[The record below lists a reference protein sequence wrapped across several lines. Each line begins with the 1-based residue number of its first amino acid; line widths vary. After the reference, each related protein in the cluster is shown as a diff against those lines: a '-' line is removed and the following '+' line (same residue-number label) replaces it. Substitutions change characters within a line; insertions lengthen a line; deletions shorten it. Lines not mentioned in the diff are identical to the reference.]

1 MHPNAQPLRKILR
14 AIIYTRVSADR
25 SGRARSPEEQE
36 EVCRDTCE
44 RHDWPVGEVLRDNDV
59 SATRHSRKE
68 RPAYEQLKEILRP
81 GDVLVIWAASRAQRD
96 LEAYVQ
102 LRNLC
107 AERGVLWCYGGKIY
121 DLNDRGDRLSTG
133 FQALIDE
140 DAADAIR
147 EAALRAQRANAI
159 SGVAHGK
166 IPYGYRAI
174 RDPDTGKIVKRV
186 PDETQAPVVREI
198 ARRVLRGEK
207 IYAIAQD
214 LNDRGVPTS
223 RPSKGWTASSI
234 SALIKR
240 PTYAGFRTHQGEVMS
255 KGDWEPLIDPEDHET
270 ILALMHDPK
279 RLSHRGVEPEHLLS
293 GIATCGV
300 CGGRIRQT
308 TTNRKV
314 RGIKVKYAQYS
325 CVKFCVKR
333 RQEYVDEMVEEA
345 LIARLETATSI
356 EEFADPDQKAALDEA
371 RALRTQLDE
380 AVDLFSRNQLSATS
394 LARAE
399 ANMLPK
405 IRELERRGQAVISP
419 LVGELLGPNARA
431 TWDRWSMVD
440 RKTVARALVRV
451 TIMPAPRGPV
461 FHPESVEFKW
471 LQ

>member
-1 MHPNAQPLRKILR
+1 MHPNTQALRKILR

-36 EVCRDTCE
+36 QDCRADCK
-44 RHDWPVGEVLRDNDV
+44 RHGWSVGEVLRDNDV
-59 SATRHSRKE
+59 SATRHSKKD
-68 RPAYEQLKEILRP
+68 RPAYERLKEILRP

-140 DAADAIR
+140 DAAEAIR
-147 EAALRAQRANAI
+147 EAVLRAQRANAI
-159 SGVAHGK
+159 GGVAHGK
-166 IPYGYRAI
+166 IPYGYRAL
-174 RDPDTGKIVKRV
+174 RNPNTGKIEKRV
-186 PDETQAPVVREI
+186 PHETQAPVVREI
-198 ARRVLRGEK
+198 ARRVLAGDK

-214 LNDRGVPTS
+214 LNQRGIPTA

-240 PTYAGFRTHQGEVMS
+240 PTYAGFRTHQGEVTS
-255 KGDWEPLIDPEDHET
+255 EGDWEPLIDPEDHAK
-270 ILALMHDPK
+270 ILALMNDSK
-279 RLSHRGVEPEHLLS
+279 RLKHSGVAPEHLLS

-308 TTNRKV
+308 GGRYT
-314 RGIKVKYAQYS
+314 QYV
-325 CVKFCVKR
+325 CVNFCVKR
-333 RQEYVDEMVEEA
+333 RQSYIDEMVEEA
-345 LIARLETATSI
+345 IIARLETATSI
-356 EEFADPDQKAALDEA
+356 EEFADPHQKEALAEA
-371 RALRTQLDE
+371 RILRAQLDE
-380 AVDLFSRNQLSATS
+380 AVDLFSKGELSAAS

-399 ANMLPK
+399 SNMLPT
-405 IRELERRGQAVISP
+405 IRDLERRGQAVVHP
-419 LVGELLGPNARA
+419 LVGELLGPSARA
-431 TWDRWSMVD
+431 TWELWPMAD

-451 TIMPAPRGPV
+451 TILPAPRGNV
-461 FHPESVEFKW
+461 FRPEFVRFEW
-471 LQ
+471 LN